1 MKEQSVS
8 TNIKELN
15 DLIEKL
21 KKVTAQA
28 NRTSTDLQKFG
39 NSINFQKATSNI
51 NAFYKSLEKFDSKMR
66 VFDAFSTRIG
76 TLEQRISSLSATIS
90 KQLVTSMDNFSKAT
104 TQLNKAPTAQKQSAG
119 ATAIVSAPQ
128 QEQTMRGYIEELER
142 ILALKEKIAYATKED
157 LLMMQQ
163 VVATAK
169 EQNPN
174 ESSAAFPKYSTKEQ
188 LVNKADKN
196 VVQSEEALISAYLEQ
211 NVEIQRNKVLLQDRN
226 KVLRQAAKDTLNA
239 SKVNKES
246 AMIITAE
253 NVANA
258 RNAIELKE
266 REKTIKDI
274 AKAQLILEQATERI
288 ALAEAKLASSTKL
301 SRHERRQLKNEIKDY
316 SEVVKYTQASLEGLN
331 SAQGAAGNATR
342 KWNAAQF
349 NVIQVIRELPNFA
362 ISARIGLQ
370 SLSNNL
376 PMLAES
382 LLASGKAAAFLQRH
396 LIALNLAFVALTI
409 LIMNIGNIVKF
420 FKDLA
425 AGGGALAKSI
435 REVSEEIAKNKGE
448 LNTWGQKV
456 LDISAKL
463 HATSIAM
470 YSQADALREYNKE
483 LGDLFGKASTAAE
496 AIEKL
501 NQKTEA
507 YFQILVIGMIQQK
520 IMEKNLNEYGDK
532 IIKDVTNTMS
542 SAIGG
547 LESIRERAMKLMPQ
561 QSKTWNEIR
570 ARLNNVAWDLEN
582 LAKKYG
588 GLDAEQQALIK
599 RMRQGVLTVKEL
611 DELIKSVNKSMSE
624 SMAKTLGESQRF
636 KQFSSQT
643 EQITRLL
650 ATLQQEI
657 AKAADINLFPKDKGG
672 AKGAKEH
679 VQTAKSLDIAYKEYS
694 EQAAKYGRE
703 LEHLNR
709 IIDEEGVTTEVNKI
723 NDRRKAWLEYFE
735 LRKKIA
741 NETLATEIENYQ
753 ESYRKEK
760 ERLDKA
766 IRQNA
771 QARRQINAIL
781 AADKAKP
788 ELTDEQI
795 QGYKD
800 KLVEVEEAARINAQS
815 RINIEKNYHEELHK
829 ITDSYVA
836 TIQKDYYDKISKYHS
851 ILMRQ
856 LQKDN
861 KEITKSL
868 NKDIAELSREFE
880 TIVNVM
886 QNGFSGGLFGKL
898 LGDEKYLNR
907 INKSLGK
914 TKIQLSSLSDANL
927 FVTGITGSNAKM
939 WETVQAISRLNLELD
954 NYIEKTERE
963 KTAINDRIN
972 LQKRLI
978 EALNE
983 VALAQTLTDTAKAAL
998 IKKAQSKIVGEDK
1011 KSAKRRE
1018 KIALML
1024 KDKLAAIEKMTGEER
1039 KAALQEVNKE
1049 IEDLQEDL
1057 AQKDTD
1063 VNNKR
1068 AEIMAARMKE
1078 ARKEIRDLSLDF
1090 IREVAAM
1097 MDAIVDATIEHERQ
1111 MLNAWQEES
1120 TQRVDEQLKS
1130 EVISKEQAEAQK
1142 EAIAWEV
1149 RKKQYEINKKE
1160 DAYKKSRAL
1169 FDIGIATAVA
1179 IMNAWA
1185 GVAGMGIAGIVLGA
1199 IMTALISGA
1208 AIAQTVAVLSKP
1220 APTFAEGVVDYD
1232 PTKYSPIFGQNKALV
1247 GEKGTELRVTKGGQI
1262 EVLDKP
1268 QIITMQKGDT
1278 IIPNSDLAMAGM
1290 LISSFKAKDDNS
1302 PADFVSGQKETNKLL
1317 RKIAEKEF
1325 SYSGRNYNLH
1335 WR

>member
-128 QEQTMRGYIEELER
+128 QEQTLRGYIEELER
-142 ILALKEKIAYATKED
+142 VLALKERIAYATKED

-174 ESSAAFPKYSTKEQ
+174 ESSADFPKYSTKEQ
-188 LVNKADKN
+188 LVDKADKK

-496 AIEKL
+496 AMEKL

-507 YFQILVIGMIQQK
+507 YFQILIIGMIQQK

-532 IIKDVTNTMS
+532 IIKDLTKSMS
-542 SAIGG
+542 SYIGTLEEVREKAIEGMKGG
-547 LESIRERAMKLMPQ
+547 RVEYLEKRAEAYRTLKRLAEEFNFVF
-561 QSKTWNEIR
+561 SKESK
-570 ARLNNVAWDLEN
+570 VVLEN
-582 LAKKYG
+582 LRAG
-588 GLDAEQQALIK
+588 QASVADIDRLLSEVNRVISK
-599 RMRQGVLTVKEL
+599 QTAANLKNKE
-611 DELIKSVNKSMSE
+611 S
-624 SMAKTLGESQRF
+624 F
-636 KQFSSQT
+636 KDFSSQT

-650 ATLQQEI
+650 ATLQQQI
-657 AKAADINLFPKDKGG
+657 AKTAGINLFPKDKGG

-886 QNGFSGGLFGKL
+886 QNGFGGGLFGKL
-898 LGDEKYLNR
+898 LGDEKYLDR

-914 TKIQLSSLSDANL
+914 TKIQLSSLSVANL

-963 KTAINDRIN
+963 KTAINERIN
-972 LQKRLI
+972 LQERLI

-983 VALAQTLTDTAKAAL
+983 VAKAQTLTVTAKAAL

-1024 KDKLAAIEKMTGEER
+1024 KDKLAEIEKMTGEER
-1039 KAALQEVNKE
+1039 KAALEKINKE

-1111 MLNAWQEES
+1111 MLSAWQEES
-1120 TQRVDEQLKS
+1120 KQRVDEQLKS

-1142 EAIAWEV
+1142 EAIEWEV

-1160 DAYKKSRAL
+1160 DAYKKSRAI